1 MIIEEIISKG
11 EVLSTEQ
18 LAAIAGGAGAEG
30 NNSNGA
36 VCSCTGDD
44 NSNGF
49 LCKCEDQHDN
59 EDLTKGPSG
68 TGGVP
73 AKVQ

>member
-1 MIIEEIISKG
+1 MIIEEIISQG

-18 LAAIAGGAGAEG
+18 LAAIAGGTGAQG

-36 VCSCTGDD
+36 LCTCTGDD

-49 LCKCEDQHDN
+49 FCKCSDDDKD
-59 EDLTKGPSG
+59 EDLTRNPSG
-68 TGGVP
+68 SGNGSE
-73 AKVQ
+73 KMQ